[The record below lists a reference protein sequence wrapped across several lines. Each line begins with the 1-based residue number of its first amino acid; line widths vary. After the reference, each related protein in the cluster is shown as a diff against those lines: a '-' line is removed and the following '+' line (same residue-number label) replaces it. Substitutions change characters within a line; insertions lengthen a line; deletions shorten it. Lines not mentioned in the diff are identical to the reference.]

1 MAKKI
6 KHFKNKKT
14 PVVRS
19 DSLDLNPETDYESLV
34 WKTSNTTQDYQAL
47 DDRCKYDAYARKI
60 AYQIPEDA
68 TRNGFRIV
76 IPGKSNLQATYQQG
90 LDRLKT
96 QQALTQQ
103 GGYEFKHGDGYIAY
117 LVRETNP
124 TKSSDPLDPTNIDDL
139 VALHVFGQNNVQSYK
154 TNDNPMSEDFCKETA
169 LKVIPK
175 QAGFTIDRYGNQV
188 PNTDKLDPIVIDA
201 SRYGHISLD
210 KADDDET
217 GTSIIKRCE
226 RQLNNM
232 AIADETVGK
241 MMREFTLK
249 VFQSDRLMNEPIE
262 QFHRDREELSRVANT
277 EAMMFIG
284 NDDNIT
290 KLATPTAGINVL
302 LDQAWKALSTACGIP
317 KSVLT
322 GEQAGTLAG
331 AGQDV
336 QNYYDRVK
344 AFQEQ
349 VLKPE
354 IEYIVKLLMWSKSF
368 GGGYLDPDSL
378 EWHIEFNPLWSP
390 DDKTQ
395 AETAQLKMQTA
406 VAAVQGGLYGP
417 DEMRQKLDGE
427 GNTQIQGLQNT
438 TTTDSADDIES
449 RYTKDEIEQYKKD
462 LEAAHDG
469 TA

>member
-1 MAKKI
+1 MAKKKI
-6 KHFKNKKT
+6 KPFKTT

-19 DSLDLNPETDYESLV
+19 DSLDLNPETDYESLA
-34 WKTSNTTQDYQAL
+34 WKPSNTMQNYQAL
-47 DDRCKYDAYARKI
+47 DDRCKHDAYARRI

-76 IPGKSNLQATYQQG
+76 IPDKSDLQATYQQG
-90 LDRLKT
+90 LDSLKT

-103 GGYEFKHGDGYIAY
+103 GGYYYKHGDGYITY
-117 LVRETNP
+117 LVRETN
-124 TKSSDPLDPTNIDDL
+124 TTDTSDPLNPANIENL
-139 VALHVFGQNNVQSYK
+139 VALHVFGQNNVESYK

-175 QAGFTIDRYGNQV
+175 QSGFTIDRYGNQV
-188 PNTDKLDPIVIDA
+188 PNTNKLDPIVIDA

-241 MMREFTLK
+241 MMREFTIK
-249 VFQSDRLMNEPIE
+249 VFQSDRLVNEPHDDFI
-262 QFHRDREELSRVANT
+262 RDREMLSRVANT

-284 NDDNIT
+284 NDDKVT
-290 KLATPTAGINVL
+290 KLSTPTAGINVL

-336 QNYYDRVK
+336 QNYYDRVR

-349 VLKPE
+349 TLKPE
-354 IEYIVKLLMWSKSF
+354 IEYIVKLLMWSKNF

-395 AETAQLKMQTA
+395 AEIAQLKMQTA
-406 VAAVQGGLYGP
+406 VNAVQGGLYGP

-438 TTTDSADDIES
+438 TTTDSADNEP

-462 LEAAHDG
+462 LEASHNGKA
-469 TA
+469 

>member
-6 KHFKNKKT
+6 KHFKNT
-14 PVVRS
+14 PIVRS
-19 DSLDLNPETDYESLV
+19 DGLDLNPETNYENLT
-34 WKTSNTTQDYQAL
+34 WKTSNVTQDYQAL
-47 DDRCKYDAYARKI
+47 DDRCKYDAYARRI
-60 AYQIPEDA
+60 VYQMPEDA

-76 IPGKSNLQATYQQG
+76 IPSDPDLQATYQQG
-90 LDRLKT
+90 LDSLNT
-96 QQALTQQ
+96 QQALAQQ

-139 VALHVFGQNNVQSYK
+139 VALHVFGQNNVQSYQ

-169 LKVIPK
+169 LMIIPK

-188 PNTDKLDPIVIDA
+188 PNTDNLEPIVIDA

-210 KADDDET
+210 KADDDVT

-241 MMREFTLK
+241 MMREFTWK
-249 VFQSDRLMNEPIE
+249 VFQSDRLMNESLE
-262 QFHRDREELSRVANT
+262 QFRRDREELSRVANA
-277 EAMMFIG
+277 EDVMFIG
-284 NDDNIT
+284 NSDKVT
-290 KLATPTAGINVL
+290 KLATPAAGINVL

-349 VLKPE
+349 TLKPE
-354 IEYIVKLLMWSKSF
+354 IEYIVKLLMWSKNF

-378 EWHIEFNPLWSP
+378 EWHIEFNPLWTP

-395 AETAQLKMQTA
+395 AETELLKMQTA
-406 VAAVQGGLYGP
+406 VAAVQSGIYGP

-438 TTTDSADDIES
+438 PTTDSADIES
-449 RYTKDEIEQYKKD
+449 KYTKDEIEQYKKD
-462 LEAAHDG
+462 LEATHDG

>member
-6 KHFKNKKT
+6 KHFKSR
-14 PVVRS
+14 PIVRS
-19 DSLDLNPETDYESLV
+19 DNLDLNPETDYESLT

-76 IPGKSNLQATYQQG
+76 IPGNSDLQATYQQG
-90 LDRLKT
+90 LDGLKT

-103 GGYEFKHGDGYIAY
+103 GGYYYKHGDGYIAY

-124 TKSSDPLDPTNIDDL
+124 TNSSDPLDPTNIENL
-139 VALHVFGQNNVQSYK
+139 TALHAFGQNNIQSYQ
-154 TNDNPMSEDFCKETA
+154 TDDNPMSEDFCKETA

-188 PNTDKLDPIVIDA
+188 PNTENLDPIVIDA

-210 KADDDET
+210 KSDDDQT

-241 MMREFTLK
+241 MLREFTLK
-249 VFQSDRLMNEPIE
+249 VVQSDRLMSEDDNK
-262 QFHRDREELSRVANT
+262 FRKDREELSRVANT

-284 NDDNIT
+284 NADNIT
-290 KLATPTAGINVL
+290 KLATPTGGINVL
-302 LDQAWKALSTACGIP
+302 LDQAWKSLSTACGIP

-349 VLKPE
+349 TLKPE
-354 IEYIVKLLMWSKSF
+354 IEYIVKLLMWSKNF
-368 GGGYLDPDSL
+368 GGGYLDLDSL
-378 EWHIEFNPLWSP
+378 EWHIEFNPLWTP

-395 AETAQLKMQTA
+395 AETEQLKMQTA

-438 TTTDSADDIES
+438 PTTDSADTEPS
-449 RYTKDEIEQYKKD
+449 YTQEEVEQYQKD
-462 LEAAHDG
+462 LEASQDG
-469 TA
+469 KA